1 MARRKA
7 GSSHTTISIT
17 WEDKEL
23 FRRFAKLVKKT
34 RNGEMYESDSAVFH
48 KILRTL
54 SSIIFSTSITTINS
68 LSTFI
73 SWRKNCTT
81 LNTFKYLVS
90 PHDLRVYILNI

>member
-23 FRRFAKLVKKT
+23 FRRFAKLLKKT

-48 KILRTL
+48 KILE
-54 SSIIFSTSITTINS
+54 
-68 LSTFI
+68 
-73 SWRKNCTT
+73 
-81 LNTFKYLVS
+81 
-90 PHDLRVYILNI
+90 

>member
-7 GSSHTTISIT
+7 GSTHTTISIT

-48 KILRTL
+48 KILAEYIKDHESETVAH
-54 SSIIFSTSITTINS
+54 TTYP
-68 LSTFI
+68 T
-73 SWRKNCTT
+73 KTA
-81 LNTFKYLVS
+81 
-90 PHDLRVYILNI
+90 

>member
-17 WEDKEL
+17 WDDKEL

-48 KILRTL
+48 KILEEYVNDHKNL
-54 SSIIFSTSITTINS
+54 PAGEPHSTYPT
-68 LSTFI
+68 
-73 SWRKNCTT
+73 K
-81 LNTFKYLVS
+81 
-90 PHDLRVYILNI
+90 DA

>member
-1 MARRKA
+1 MARRKP

-48 KILRTL
+48 KILEEYMKDRQGTDAH
-54 SSIIFSTSITTINS
+54 STYPT
-68 LSTFI
+68 
-73 SWRKNCTT
+73 K
-81 LNTFKYLVS
+81 
-90 PHDLRVYILNI
+90 DD